1 MTYPILPGMAQPEEP
16 LPSYKDIDEPSPPSY
31 PSDIAA
37 EEARPVSMK
46 YGGEGGGNP
55 IIPNPQPENSKIGIG
70 KIGIDLKNE
79 IKPFKMFESTFAIH
93 LRTNNFTR

>member
-46 YGGEGGGNP
+46 YGGGMATQLFP
-55 IIPNPQPENSKIGIG
+55 IPNQKIAKLGLG
-70 KIGIDLKNE
+70 K
-79 IKPFKMFESTFAIH
+79 
-93 LRTNNFTR
+93 